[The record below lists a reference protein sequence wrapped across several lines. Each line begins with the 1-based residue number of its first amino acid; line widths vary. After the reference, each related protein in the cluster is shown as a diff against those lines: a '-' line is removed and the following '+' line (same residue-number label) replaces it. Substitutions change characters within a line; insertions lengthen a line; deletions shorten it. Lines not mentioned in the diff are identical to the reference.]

1 MQIYA
6 LAKPIIIPAYCCM
19 TFIKYKQYP
28 GKLGLEH
35 SPVGLWNFEGN
46 LNDSSGNDFHLSGT
60 PRRYLTNE
68 KDFFEGVVIG
78 AELTRPSRDAALA
91 ITGALTIEV
100 VGRFFNLSTD
110 CFICSIGNSLETT
123 ADNVNYSVY
132 VTSTSQLTILWEYG
146 SGSNVFVTSDSNA
159 IPIGIPCFIAITRS
173 SDDPAQVA
181 FFVNGESVGVG
192 STTAT
197 SGGTASTC
205 RFRVA
210 SSNSSG
216 SIFYGAAFSSLKIIP
231 SQLSQDQI
239 KQEYNKSLGNS
250 TYFFPMK

>member
-6 LAKPIIIPAYCCM
+6 LAKPIIISVYCCM

-46 LNDSSGNDFHLSGT
+46 LNDSSGNGFTLSGT
-60 PRRYLTNE
+60 PIRYLTNE
-68 KDFFEGVVIG
+68 KDFFDGVVIG
-78 AELTRPSRDAALA
+78 EELTRPSRDDALA

-100 VGRFFNLSTD
+100 VGRFFNHSTS
-110 CFICSIGNSLETT
+110 CFICSIGNSGESLE
-123 ADNVNYSVY
+123 DNINYSCY
-132 VTSTSQLTILWEYG
+132 ISSTSQIYALWEYG
-146 SGSNVFVTSDSNA
+146 SGSNVSVSSDSNI
-159 IPIGIPCFIAITRS
+159 IPIGIPCFLAITRS
-173 SDDPAQVA
+173 SDNPAQVS
-181 FFVNGESVGVG
+181 FFVNGESVGTG
-192 STTAT
+192 SATAAA
-197 SGGTASTC
+197 GGTASTC
-205 RFRVA
+205 CFRVA
-210 SSNSSG
+210 SSNTSG

-239 KQEYNKSLGNS
+239 KQEYNRCLGNS

>member
-35 SPVGLWNFEGN
+35 SPAGLWNFEGN
-46 LNDSSGNDFHLSGT
+46 LNDSSGNGFHLSGT

-68 KDFFEGVVIG
+68 RDFFEGVVIG
-78 AELTRPSRDAALA
+78 GELTRPSRDAALA

-100 VGRFFNLSTD
+100 VGKFFNLSTD
-110 CFICSIGNSLETT
+110 CVICSIGNSLEATE
-123 ADNVNYSVY
+123 DNVNYQAY
-132 VTSTSQLTILWEYG
+132 ILSTSQLNIFWEYG
-146 SGSNVFVTSDSNA
+146 SGTNTSVAGDSNI

-173 SDDPAQVA
+173 SGDPAQVA
-181 FFVNGESVGVG
+181 FFVNGESVGTG
-192 STTAT
+192 STTAAT
-197 SGGTASTC
+197 GGTASTC

-210 SSNSSG
+210 SSNTSG
-216 SIFYGAAFSSLKIIP
+216 GIFYGAAISSLKIIP
-231 SQLSQDQI
+231 AQLSQDQI
-239 KQEYNKSLGNS
+239 KQEYNRSLGNS

>member
-1 MQIYA
+1 
-6 LAKPIIIPAYCCM
+6 M

-46 LNDSSGNDFHLSGT
+46 LNDSSGNGFDLSGT

-68 KDFFEGVVIG
+68 KDFFDGVVIG
-78 AELTRPSRDAALA
+78 GELTRPSRDAALA
-91 ITGALTIEV
+91 ITGELTIEV
-100 VGRFFNLSTD
+100 VGKFFNLATD
-110 CFICSIGNSLETT
+110 CVICSIGNSSETT
-123 ADNVNYSVY
+123 EDNINYQVY
-132 VTSTSQLTILWEYG
+132 ITSTSQLNIRWEYG
-146 SGSNVFVTSDSNA
+146 SGTNTGVVSNSNI
-159 IPIGIPCFIAITRS
+159 IPIGIPCFLAITRS
-173 SDDPAQVA
+173 SGNPAQVA
-181 FFVNGESVGVG
+181 FFVNGESVGTG
-192 STTAT
+192 STTAAA
-197 SGGTASTC
+197 GGTASTC

-210 SSNSSG
+210 SSNTSG

-239 KQEYNKSLGNS
+239 KQEYNRSLGNS